1 LRHDQCLV
9 QEEFLLLLVSAEL
22 GIHRKQSDGLE
33 GYRHME
39 NNRMTRNVHTKPGP
53 TCERRKVWTGDEKDL
68 NVYLFF
74 KILKQ
79 NMTKC

>member
-1 LRHDQCLV
+1 
-9 QEEFLLLLVSAEL
+9 
-22 GIHRKQSDGLE
+22 
-33 GYRHME
+33 ME